1 MTDPA
6 ISYVGTLVEINPT
19 ESTVSLENV
28 KSHGTE
34 GRKSDPAD
42 EVLGS
47 SQIYEFIVF
56 RGSDVKDLRVE
67 ETPAAPKE
75 NVPPPMPNDP
85 AIVGVSVSI
94 NSITAPRR
102 IAARVSYDEP
112 FRMLKHTFV

>member
-1 MTDPA
+1 MTDHA
-6 ISYVGTLVEINPT
+6 NSYVGTLVEINPT

-85 AIVGVSVSI
+85 AIVGVS
-94 NSITAPRR
+94 
-102 IAARVSYDEP
+102 ARPSFVLDHARLRVYHDEP
-112 FRMLKHTFV
+112 FRMLKHILV

>member
-1 MTDPA
+1 MTDPTN
-6 ISYVGTLVEINPT
+6 SYVGTLVEINPT

-34 GRKSDPAD
+34 GRKSDPGD

-85 AIVGVSVSI
+85 AIVGVSSLPFLYI
-94 NSITAPRR
+94 LRR
-102 IAARVSYDEP
+102 LVAHAWLS
-112 FRMLKHTFV
+112 